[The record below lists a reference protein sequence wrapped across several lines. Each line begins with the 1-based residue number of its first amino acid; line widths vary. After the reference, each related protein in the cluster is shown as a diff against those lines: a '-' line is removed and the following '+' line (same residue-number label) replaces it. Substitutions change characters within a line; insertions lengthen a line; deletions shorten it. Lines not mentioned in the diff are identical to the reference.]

1 MKLMEDRILKDGRVY
16 PGGVLKVDSFLN
28 HQIDIKFISEA
39 GKELYRLFGNE
50 NITKILTV
58 EASGIAIACIA
69 AQYFDVPVVFAKKN
83 KTLNIS
89 VNLYKASVESFTHK
103 KTYTIVVDRNYITSD
118 DRVLIVDDFLA
129 NGHALVGLISIAEQA
144 GASVAGAGIMIE
156 KSFQG
161 GGDMLREKGIRIESL
176 AMVEKM
182 SDDGSIVFRN

>member
-69 AQYFDVPVVFAKKN
+69 AQYFDVPVSICKK
-83 KTLNIS
+83 
-89 VNLYKASVESFTHK
+89 E
-103 KTYTIVVDRNYITSD
+103 
-118 DRVLIVDDFLA
+118 
-129 NGHALVGLISIAEQA
+129 
-144 GASVAGAGIMIE
+144 
-156 KSFQG
+156 
-161 GGDMLREKGIRIESL
+161 
-176 AMVEKM
+176 
-182 SDDGSIVFRN
+182 

>member
-28 HQIDIKFISEA
+28 HQIDVKFISEA

-89 VNLYKASVESFTHK
+89 DNLYTASVESFTHK
-103 KTYTIVVDRNYITSD
+103 KTYTIVVDKNYITSD

>member
-28 HQIDIKFISEA
+28 HQIDIKFISDA

-58 EASGIAIACIA
+58 EASGIAIACIT
-69 AQYFDVPVVFAKKN
+69 AQYFNVPVVFAKKN

-89 VNLYKASVESFTHK
+89 DNLYTASVESFTHK

-161 GGDMLREKGIRIESL
+161 GGDMLREKGIRVESL